1 MKNLGFASVAAVNQ
15 YLRFAEDHGLDCD
28 QALKAASVE
37 RARLAEGS
45 SGITGIQ
52 FQAILKNLIQQSNDP
67 LLGLNSGDYV
77 QPGSYNVLG
86 YIVMSC
92 ATLGEA
98 IERIAPFEKLVG
110 DMGVTTLEPW
120 ETDPD
125 MVLIRWHCAYP
136 DPEVR
141 PHMVDNVFASWVN
154 FSRWLAN
161 NDSAAPEQLLLQ
173 KSSPTADQ
181 LPTYKQRYQ
190 EIFHC
195 PVLYDQKIDALVFR
209 RALLDI
215 PLRQPDQLLRK
226 TLEGHATQQIKS
238 LEMDDTPDIIR
249 EIKQRLQQQL
259 SEGITRQD
267 MVAESMNITSR
278 TLQRRL
284 NEHGYTYQ
292 QLLDEVRLESARQL
306 LKHSQMAITDIA
318 YQLGFAEPRSFHR
331 WFKSCE
337 GTTPGEFRDS

>member
-15 YLRFAEDHGLDCD
+15 YLRFAEDRGLDCD
-28 QALKAASVE
+28 QALQVAAVE
-37 RARLAEGS
+37 QSQLAEGS
-45 SGITGIQ
+45 SGITGMQ
-52 FQAILKNLIQQSNDP
+52 FQALLKNLIQQSDDP
-67 LLGLNSGDYV
+67 LLGSNSGDYV

-98 IERIAPFEKLVG
+98 IEKIVPFEKLVG
-110 DMGVTTLEPW
+110 DMGTTTLEPW
-120 ETDPD
+120 EDNPD
-125 MVLIRWHCAYP
+125 LVLIQWNCAYP

-161 NDSAAPEQLLLQ
+161 NETAAPERLLLQ
-173 KSSPTADQ
+173 KPPPSEEQMPA
-181 LPTYKQRYQ
+181 YNQRYQ
-190 EIFHC
+190 EVFHC
-195 PVLYDQKIDALVFR
+195 PIVYDQEINALVFR
-209 RALLDI
+209 RDLLDI

-226 TLEGHATQQIKS
+226 TLEGHAVQQIKS
-238 LEMDDTPDIIR
+238 LETEDAPEIIR
-249 EIKQRLQQQL
+249 EIKHRIQHQL
-259 SEGITRQD
+259 TEGITRQD
-267 MVAESMNITSR
+267 MVAESLNITSR

-292 QLLDEVRLESARQL
+292 QLLDEVRLESARKL
-306 LKHSQMAITDIA
+306 LKGSQMPIADIA
-318 YQLGFAEPRSFHR
+318 HQLGFAEPRSFHR

-337 GTTPGEFRDS
+337 GITPGDFRDS